1 MQNNKSKLDWCI
13 RKELMKKISP
23 NGKTSKEHIEKA
35 KHNLRAA
42 DYCLK
47 GKFDDWVVSQCYYAM
62 YHSLLAILFKKG
74 YESKNHECTI
84 NAVDYLI
91 ETKEITFNK
100 EDISYIRTAEQMT
113 SKDAKSLREEF
124 QYGTE
129 TKVNEILLDD
139 MLKKSKEI
147 VEKVELLLNE
157 MDEVKK
163 QQSNSTKNQG
173 G

>member
-1 MQNNKSKLDWCI
+1 MQNIKSKLDWCLKNELI
-13 RKELMKKISP
+13 RKISP
-23 NGKTSKEHIEKA
+23 NNKLSKDHINKA

-47 GKFDDWVVSQCYYAM
+47 GEFDDWVVAQCYYAL

-91 ETKEITFNK
+91 ETNQITFNK

-124 QYGTE
+124 QYGTK
-129 TKVNEILLDD
+129 TKVNEILLND

-157 MDEVKK
+157 IDEVEK
-163 QQSNSTKNQG
+163 
-173 G
+173 